1 MIIFIVFIFIVVFLI
16 IDNSASKNKS
26 NTKNL
31 HNERHPTKPKL
42 NYKEIEFKE
51 LNNKTVTKIR
61 KSSKKITKKI
71 STKESTLKKKA
82 DKKLRSEN
90 KTSLEVKTQ
99 KKSLHGLLNI
109 GENSLYEN
117 NHGILEN
124 SFLHIKTL
132 GQTKENQLWLEGYLT
147 HADYLSCSKVDK
159 ESLIYKEV
167 CKSRDNLNEINP
179 KYFYD
184 GLPTNQQW
192 RIYGDFVNEAAF
204 IDIETTGLSANYD
217 KITTVVI
224 HSVKGTFSF
233 INGFN
238 LDELPNVLKQF
249 KVLVSYNGKSFDI
262 PFIRK
267 YMNIK
272 LDLPHLD
279 LRHILSSLG
288 YSGGLKSCESQLD
301 LPKRIGL
308 KDVDGFMA
316 VMLWNYYRKTKNESA
331 LETLLAYNFEDA
343 VRLEWL
349 MNEAFNQKVRG
360 FKSNPNFI
368 EHRSI
373 PINPFK
379 ANENILR
386 KLS

>member
-1 MIIFIVFIFIVVFLI
+1 MIIFIVLIFILVILI
-16 IDNSASKNKS
+16 KSNSAAKYKS
-26 NTKNL
+26 NKKIIKKI
-31 HNERHPTKPKL
+31 PTKKSL
-42 NYKEIEFKE
+42 IKE
-51 LNNKTVTKIR
+51 LP
-61 KSSKKITKKI
+61 
-71 STKESTLKKKA
+71 
-82 DKKLRSEN
+82 DKKLRSKN
-90 KTSLEVKTQ
+90 KTSKEVKVN
-99 KKSLHGLLNI
+99 KKSLHGLISI
-109 GENSLYEN
+109 GDKNLYGN

-124 SFLHIKTL
+124 SFLHINTL
-132 GQTKENQLWLEGYLT
+132 GPIKENQLWTKGYLT
-147 HADYLSCSKVDK
+147 HDDYLSCSKVDK
-159 ESLIYKEV
+159 ESLIYKEIY
-167 CKSRDNLNEINP
+167 KSSKTLSKKDP

-184 GLPTNQQW
+184 GLPSNQQW
-192 RIYGDFVNEAAF
+192 RIYGDFLNEVAF
-204 IDIETTGLSANYD
+204 IDIETTGLSADYD

-224 HSVKGTFSF
+224 HSVKGTFAF

-262 PFIRK
+262 PFIKK

-288 YSGGLKSCESQLD
+288 FSGGLKSCEVQLN

-316 VMLWNYYRKTKNESA
+316 VMLWDYYRKTKNELA
-331 LETLLAYNFEDA
+331 LETLLAYNFEDT

-349 MNEAFNQKVRG
+349 MNEAFNRKVRG
-360 FKSNPNFI
+360 FKSNPNLI

-379 ANENILR
+379 SNEYILR
-386 KLS
+386 RLS

>member
-1 MIIFIVFIFIVVFLI
+1 MIIFIILIFIIVFLI
-16 IDNSASKNKS
+16 INNSSAKNKS
-26 NTKNL
+26 TKN
-31 HNERHPTKPKL
+31 NIDNKSYPMKTKL
-42 NYKEIEFKE
+42 NYKAVEIKE
-51 LNNKTVTKIR
+51 VNNKTVPKVN
-61 KSSKKITKKI
+61 KSN
-71 STKESTLKKKA
+71 
-82 DKKLRSEN
+82 KKLRSKN
-90 KTSLEVKTQ
+90 KTSLRVKSKTN
-99 KKSLHGLLNI
+99 SLHGLLNI
-109 GENSLYEN
+109 GENTLYGD

-124 SFLHIKTL
+124 SFLHINTL
-132 GQTKENQLWLEGYLT
+132 GTTKENQLWSGGYLT

-159 ESLIYKEV
+159 ESFIFKEV
-167 CKSRDNLNEINP
+167 YKSSKNLNEINP

-184 GLPTNQQW
+184 GLPSNQQW

-204 IDIETTGLSANYD
+204 IDIETTGLSADYD

-279 LRHILSSLG
+279 LRHILTSLG
-288 YSGGLKSCESQLD
+288 YSGGLKSCETQLD

-316 VMLWNYYRKTKNESA
+316 VMLWDYYRKTKNESA

-349 MNEAFNQKVRG
+349 MNEAFNQKVSG
-360 FKSNPNFI
+360 FKSNPNLI

>member
-1 MIIFIVFIFIVVFLI
+1 MIIFVVLIFIIVILI
-16 IDNSASKNKS
+16 INNSGAKNKS
-26 NTKNL
+26 NKKN
-31 HNERHPTKPKL
+31 NENESYPTKSKL
-42 NYKEIEFKE
+42 NYKEIDFKE
-51 LNNKTVTKIR
+51 INNKTNPKIN
-61 KSSKKITKKI
+61 KSTKKI
-71 STKESTLKKKA
+71 IKKNSTKKSFIKESP

-90 KTSLEVKTQ
+90 KTSIEVKLN

-109 GENSLYEN
+109 GENILYGN

-124 SFLHIKTL
+124 SFLHINTI
-132 GQTKENQLWLEGYLT
+132 GPNKENQLWSGGYLT

-159 ESLIYKEV
+159 ESLIFKEV
-167 CKSRDNLNEINP
+167 YKSSKNLSTKNP

-184 GLPTNQQW
+184 GLPSNQQW
-192 RIYGDFVNEAAF
+192 RIYGDFLNEVAF
-204 IDIETTGLSANYD
+204 IDIETTGLSADYD

-224 HSVKGTFSF
+224 HSVKGTFAF

-262 PFIRK
+262 PFIKK

-288 YSGGLKSCESQLD
+288 FSGGLKSCEVQLD

-316 VMLWNYYRKTKNESA
+316 VMLWDYYRKTKNELA
-331 LETLLAYNFEDA
+331 LETLLAYNFEDT

-349 MNEAFNQKVRG
+349 MNEAFNRKVRG
-360 FKSNPNFI
+360 FKSNLNLI
-368 EHRSI
+368 ELRPI

-386 KLS
+386 KL

>member
-1 MIIFIVFIFIVVFLI
+1 MIIFIILIFIIVFLI
-16 IDNSASKNKS
+16 INNSSAKNKS
-26 NTKNL
+26 TKNNID
-31 HNERHPTKPKL
+31 NESYPLKTKL
-42 NYKEIEFKE
+42 NYKEVEIKE
-51 LNNKTVTKIR
+51 LNNKTVPNVN
-61 KSSKKITKKI
+61 KSNKKIIKKI
-71 STKESTLKKKA
+71 STKKTFIKESP
-82 DKKLRSEN
+82 DKKLRIEN
-90 KTSLEVKTQ
+90 KASLEVMS
-99 KKSLHGLLNI
+99 KKNLYGLLNI
-109 GENSLYEN
+109 GENTLYGD

-132 GQTKENQLWLEGYLT
+132 GTTKENQLWSGGYLT
-147 HADYLSCSKVDK
+147 HTDYLFCSKVDK
-159 ESLIYKEV
+159 ESFVFKEV
-167 CKSRDNLNEINP
+167 YKSSKNLNEINP

-184 GLPTNQQW
+184 GLPSNQQW

-204 IDIETTGLSANYD
+204 IDIETTGLSADYD

-262 PFIRK
+262 PFIKK

-288 YSGGLKSCESQLD
+288 YSGGLKSCENQLD

-316 VMLWNYYRKTKNESA
+316 VMLWDYYRKTKNESA

-349 MNEAFNQKVRG
+349 MNEAFNQKVSG
-360 FKSNPNFI
+360 FKSNPNLI

-373 PINPFK
+373 PLNPFK

-386 KLS
+386 KLA